1 MATTT
6 QQLVEIALRAVKA
19 NIKTGDNFADYV
31 RKHAPKLA
39 ETHVSHLY
47 LAFRIVRKPEQY
59 GAALAAIKRGS
70 PEALSKLVKACQR
83 TRGNSA
89 AAPRTPAPA
98 RKGASVDARLAAA
111 LGLDEAPAA
120 PRARKRRADPAPNIA
135 QAVYDEMVRKAL
147 DNARKATR
155 KKD

>member
-59 GAALAAIKRGS
+59 GAALSAIKAGS
-70 PEALSKLVKACQR
+70 TEAMSKLVKACQK
-83 TRGNSA
+83 TR
-89 AAPRTPAPA
+89 AAPAPT
-98 RKGASVDARLAAA
+98 KTKNIDARLAAA
-111 LGLDEAPAA
+111 LGLDGA
-120 PRARKRRADPAPNIA
+120 PRRAPTKRVSSKANVAHS
-135 QAVYDEMVRKAL
+135 VYEDMVRKATE
-147 DNARKATR
+147 NARKATR
-155 KKD
+155 KKG